1 MTCSNPIS
9 LCVTSDLLPRQCAEI
24 DVRRHLEGRHRPDSA
39 AHATPPYR
47 PLHPRQQAFGLIP
60 TSAPGAQTG
69 LKHFTP
75 LHEAGAVG
83 AIFVAYLLG
92 PFMATCLSTATTWS
106 GAKHTGQH
114 WPLFRLMVKGAKH
127 WMSGHPHLGA
137 GRADGLEALHAL
149 ARGWRGRRHL
159 RRVLAR
165 ALHGDVPVHRNH
177 VVRGEAHRAALA
189 LVPLDGEGREAL
201 DVWAPREEP
210 AALALVI
217 APIRTR
223 ARVGLPDELGL

>member
-1 MTCSNPIS
+1 MRYLT
-9 LCVTSDLLPRQCAEI
+9 LPAAAVHGLRS
-24 DVRRHLEGRHRPDSA
+24 RRREGRHRPLLA
-39 AHATPPYR
+39 AHSTPPYR

-127 WMSGHPHLGA
+127 WMSGHPARSPQPSPLSSPRSVPAPGLDCRMSSACASA
-137 GRADGLEALHAL
+137 GMSLVVRAPTSPT
-149 ARGWRGRRHL
+149 ARTL
-159 RRVLAR
+159 RRAS
-165 ALHGDVPVHRNH
+165 ATS
-177 VVRGEAHRAALA
+177 
-189 LVPLDGEGREAL
+189 
-201 DVWAPREEP
+201 PRTK
-210 AALALVI
+210 AMLK
-217 APIRTR
+217 
-223 ARVGLPDELGL
+223 

>member
-1 MTCSNPIS
+1 MTCSIPIS

-24 DVRRHLEGRHRPDSA
+24 DVRRHLEGRHRPDSD

-114 WPLFRLMVKGAKH
+114 WPLFRLISKGAKH
-127 WMSGHPHLGA
+127 WMSGQPASSPQPSPLSSPLSVPAPGLACRMSSACASA
-137 GRADGLEALHAL
+137 GMSLVVRAPSSPATRA
-149 ARGWRGRRHL
+149 L
-159 RRVLAR
+159 RRANAQSAR
-165 ALHGDVPVHRNH
+165 T
-177 VVRGEAHRAALA
+177 EAMLECA
-189 LVPLDGEGREAL
+189 EG
-201 DVWAPREEP
+201 
-210 AALALVI
+210 
-217 APIRTR
+217 
-223 ARVGLPDELGL
+223 

>member
-1 MTCSNPIS
+1 MTCSIPIS
-9 LCVTSDLLPRQCAEI
+9 LCVTSDLLPRQCAKI

-114 WPLFRLMVKGAKH
+114 WPLFRLISKGAKH
-127 WMSGHPHLGA
+127 WMSGQPARSPQPSPLSSPRSVPAPGLAWRMSSACASA
-137 GRADGLEALHAL
+137 GMSL
-149 ARGWRGRRHL
+149 
-159 RRVLAR
+159 
-165 ALHGDVPVHRNH
+165 
-177 VVRGEAHRAALA
+177 VVR
-189 LVPLDGEGREAL
+189 
-201 DVWAPREEP
+201 APRSP
-210 AALALVI
+210 ITGAVRKTSAASARTQAI
-217 APIRTR
+217 ADCWGR
-223 ARVGLPDELGL
+223 

>member
-1 MTCSNPIS
+1 MTCSIPIS
-9 LCVTSDLLPRQCAEI
+9 LCVTSDLLPRQCAKI

-69 LKHFTP
+69 LKHFSP
-75 LHEAGAVG
+75 LQEAGAVG

-114 WPLFRLMVKGAKH
+114 WPLFRLISKGAKH
-127 WMSGHPHLGA
+127 WMSGHPARSPQPSPLSSSRSVPAPGLDCRMSSACASA
-137 GRADGLEALHAL
+137 GI
-149 ARGWRGRRHL
+149 
-159 RRVLAR
+159 
-165 ALHGDVPVHRNH
+165 N
-177 VVRGEAHRAALA
+177 
-189 LVPLDGEGREAL
+189 L
-201 DVWAPREEP
+201 DVREPKSP
-210 AALALVI
+210 A
-217 APIRTR
+217 TR
-223 ARVGLPDELGL
+223 APLKTNAASTREQSIEDICGWESWRL